1 MAAFQIL
8 SDLHN
13 ELFHA
18 HRRTPP
24 DIPATSADAIILAGD
39 IDTGV
44 RGIQWAGEQS
54 QRLGK
59 PVIYVAG
66 NHEYYGHD
74 YMRMLDMQRAMAE
87 SRGVLFLERDGVTV
101 AGCRILGCTFW
112 TDYRADRLTPF
123 DVAMAYCQMQI
134 ADHRAIQ
141 WMEGGAHRAFR
152 PLDALRL
159 HQASRAWLEDR
170 LSDPNNLPTVVV
182 THHGPSVLCQHPD
195 FPVGPLSGAFHSNL
209 DALVLQADLWA
220 YGRTHA
226 SLDGLMQGDGQI
238 EGADRPATR
247 LVSNQRGY
255 PGEGVDFDAAK
266 VIIVETGS
274 GLGAQCRSV

>member
-1 MAAFQIL
+1 MAGFQIL

-24 DIPATSADAIILAGD
+24 DIPATSADAVILAGD

-59 PVIYVAG
+59 PIIYVAG

-74 YMRMLDMQRAMAE
+74 YARMLDMQRAMAQ
-87 SRGVLFLERDGVTV
+87 SRGVLFLERDEVTV

-112 TDYRADRLTPF
+112 TDYQADRLTPP
-123 DVAMAYCQMQI
+123 DVAMAYCQTQI
-134 ADHRAIQ
+134 ADHRAIH
-141 WMEGGAHRAFR
+141 MNEGVARRPFR
-152 PLDALRL
+152 PTDALAL
-159 HQASRAWLEDR
+159 HAASRAWLEAR
-170 LSDPNNLPTVVV
+170 LSLDDSASPVIVV
-182 THHGPSVLCQHPD
+182 THHGPSALCQHPD
-195 FPVGPLSGAFHSNL
+195 FPVGPLSGAFHSTL
-209 DALVLQADLWA
+209 DDLVLTADLWA
-220 YGRTHA
+220 YGHTHA
-226 SLDGLMQGDGQI
+226 SLDGLFERMG
-238 EGADRPATR
+238 RPATR

-266 VIIVETGS
+266 VVIIETGS
-274 GLGAQCRSV
+274 SQGAQCRSA

>member
-13 ELFHA
+13 EIFHA
-18 HRRTPP
+18 HRRMPP
-24 DIPATSADAIILAGD
+24 DIPATSADAVILAGD

-54 QRLGK
+54 QHLGK
-59 PVIYVAG
+59 PIIYVAG

-74 YMRMLDMQRAMAE
+74 HARMLDMQRAMAE
-87 SRGVLFLERDGVTV
+87 SSDILFLERDEIAM

-112 TDYRADRLTPF
+112 TDYGADRLTPP
-123 DVAMAYCQMQI
+123 DVAMAYCQIQI

-141 WMEGGAHRAFR
+141 MIEGNAHRPFR
-152 PLDALRL
+152 PADALGL
-159 HQASRAWLEDR
+159 HAASRAWLEAR
-170 LSDPNNLPTVVV
+170 LSAGDSAAPVIVV
-182 THHGPSVLCQHPD
+182 THHGPSALCQHPD
-195 FPVGPLSGAFHSNL
+195 FPIGPLSGGFHSNL
-209 DALVLQADLWA
+209 DDLVLKADLWV
-220 YGRTHA
+220 YGHTHA
-226 SLDGLMQGDGQI
+226 SLDGQFERMG
-238 EGADRPATR
+238 RPATR

-266 VIIVETGS
+266 VVIIDTGS
-274 GLGAQCRSV
+274 SQEARCRSA